1 MKSAVAFAVV
11 GVCAYYGYRGYL
23 ETRVNAPFAAPA
35 VVDRTGAASSPLR
48 FWGSYRPGVY
58 FGLKTRSPADLLAG
72 LMWMLPGKV
81 APSNLGLRH
90 WCDQNDGLSR
100 SVLVKCRGFGAANMK
115 SAFQR
120 MIFYISI
127 SSGLLDISNLEGVA

>member
-1 MKSAVAFAVV
+1 MGLESANYNEIKEHTVSI
-11 GVCAYYGYRGYL
+11 
-23 ETRVNAPFAAPA
+23 TI
-35 VVDRTGAASSPLR
+35 SSPSR

-58 FGLKTRSPADLLAG
+58 FGLKTRSLPADLLAG

-100 SVLVKCRGFGAANMK
+100 LV
-115 SAFQR
+115 Q
-120 MIFYISI
+120 
-127 SSGLLDISNLEGVA
+127 

>member
-1 MKSAVAFAVV
+1 MAGSLLKSAVAFAVV
-11 GVCAYYGYRGYL
+11 GVCAYYGYRGYQ
-23 ETRVNAPFAAPA
+23 ETRVNSPFAAPA
-35 VVDRTGAASSPLR
+35 VVDRTGAGSSPAR

-100 SVLVKCRGFGAANMK
+100 SAVVECRGLGGRLAKCHVTVVAP
-115 SAFQR
+115 
-120 MIFYISI
+120 SI
-127 SSGLLDISNLEGVA
+127 P

>member
-1 MKSAVAFAVV
+1 MSFFSVLYPNISFSS
-11 GVCAYYGYRGYL
+11 YL
-23 ETRVNAPFAAPA
+23 ANHNQTKEHTLEI
-35 VVDRTGAASSPLR
+35 TISSPSR

-58 FGLKTRSPADLLAG
+58 FGLKTRSLPADLLAG

-100 SVLVKCRGFGAANMK
+100 YS
-115 SAFQR
+115 
-120 MIFYISI
+120 
-127 SSGLLDISNLEGVA
+127 DI